1 MPGISRVG
9 VDTAGGLITGN
20 LAPTVTVN
28 SAPIVVDGAQVAGHG
43 TAPHS
48 SPTMIANSANVFANN
63 ILVVVEGNSATC
75 GHTATGSSNVFAG
88 LGTPEHVYTPE
99 ELIALNIDGFEY
111 LDINLHYVMNT
122 KLPSYL
128 SI

>member
-9 VDTAGGLITGN
+9 VDTAGGTIVGN
-20 LAPTVTVN
+20 LAPTVLVN
-28 SAPIVVDGAQVAGHG
+28 NAPIAVDGAVV
-43 TAPHS
+43 APHGLAPHTA
-48 SPTMIANSANVFANN
+48 PTMIANSANVFANS

-111 LDINLHYVMNT
+111 MELTIDYIMNT

-128 SI
+128 GV